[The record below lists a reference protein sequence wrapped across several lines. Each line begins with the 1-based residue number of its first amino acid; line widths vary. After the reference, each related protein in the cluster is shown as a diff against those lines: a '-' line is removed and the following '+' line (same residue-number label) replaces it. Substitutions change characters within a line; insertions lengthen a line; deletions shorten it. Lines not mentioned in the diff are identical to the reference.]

1 VRVSWLSLKIK
12 VYDLS
17 VIWPQNWWL
26 QVSQFRPQ
34 NRQLQFG
41 DLGHKITVSV
51 FWFEPQ
57 NQTDFGLSVALQN
70 RWMEDSAG
78 HASRFGGLLRLKASH
93 ARVFQTGLKT
103 DGGATAGGARG
114 TIVEVVLSPS

>member
-17 VIWPQNWWL
+17 VVWPQNRWL

-41 DLGHKITVSV
+41 DLGHKITVSI
-51 FWFEPQ
+51 FWFGPQ
-57 NQTDFGLSVALQN
+57 NQADFGLSVALQN

-78 HASRFGGLLRLKASH
+78 HASRFGGLLRLSH
-93 ARVFQTGLKT
+93 ARVSESGLKT

-114 TIVEVVLSPS
+114 TIVEVMLSPS